1 MRFKLLFI
9 FAVCALQAGAQTIHV
24 DDGTAHWEIGMGAGL
39 NNDGYQ
45 VDFSGAVFPISN
57 FGLKATIG
65 FAGEIGSLEY
75 WYDDYWDSYYNYYDN
90 YTVRFKF
97 TPAIVLRS
105 PCIATWK
112 KQDAGFYL
120 FAEPGITLSPGASGS
135 RDARTFHWDCK
146 VGLNLQVDRI
156 IATLGYDVSNF
167 SLYSGRPYSE
177 YSQPDRDNYVTHC
190 VYLAIAVK
198 L

>member
-1 MRFKLLFI
+1 MRFKLVFI
-9 FAVCALQAGAQTIHV
+9 FAVCALFMSAQTIRV
-24 DDGTAHWEIGMGAGL
+24 DDGTARWEVGFGAGL

-45 VDFSGAVFPISN
+45 IDFSGAIFPISN

-75 WYDDYWDSYYNYYDN
+75 WYDDYWEYNYSDRD

-112 KQDAGFYL
+112 RQEAGFYL
-120 FAEPGITLSPGASGS
+120 FAEPGITLSPGARGSSG
-135 RDARTFHWDCK
+135 ARTCHWDCK
-146 VGLNLQVDRI
+146 MGLNLQVDRI

-167 SLYSGRPYSE
+167 SLYSGRPYNE
-177 YSQPDRDNYVTHC
+177 HGLPDRDNYITHC